1 MSISV
6 LSLHAQTADELNSK
20 ISQTNSDLASLEQEI
35 AQYQDQLTSLAGQ
48 KDSLTK
54 TVSELSIS
62 AKKLALDIKVTE
74 GKITDQDLQIDKLSS
89 SIADKADTIKT
100 DDQAVGSLLRTVA
113 ENDHTPLIVQILE
126 QDEKL
131 STVWRDIDEIQTVHH
146 SILASVSDLKNSKKE
161 LEDNKANVE
170 SAKAVLAGLEA
181 DLSNQKKVID
191 QNTAVKNKLLKDTKN
206 QESNYAKLLKEKLAK
221 RDAFDA
227 DLRSYESTLQF
238 VLNPSALPDGHV
250 LSWPVDDVKIT
261 QLFGRTVA
269 AKRLYV
275 SGSHNGVD
283 FGVPIGTPVHAV
295 LAGKVIGSG
304 NTDLTCPGAS
314 YGNWILVQHDN
325 GLTSVYGHLSL
336 VTAKVGDIVQT
347 GQTIAYSGMTGYAT
361 GPHVHLTIFVSSAVK
376 VTQMP
381 SKACV
386 GKIYT
391 QPIAPISAFLDPMLY
406 LPPIEPSM
414 KYY

>member
-1 MSISV
+1 MLMSISV

-381 SKACV
+381 
-386 GKIYT
+386 I
-391 QPIAPISAFLDPMLY
+391 
-406 LPPIEPSM
+406 
-414 KYY
+414 

>member
-1 MSISV
+1 M
-6 LSLHAQTADELNSK
+6 APT
-20 ISQTNSDLASLEQEI
+20 
-35 AQYQDQLTSLAGQ
+35 G
-48 KDSLTK
+48 
-54 TVSELSIS
+54 
-62 AKKLALDIKVTE
+62 
-74 GKITDQDLQIDKLSS
+74 SS
-89 SIADKADTIKT
+89 SPLSQGALVGL
-100 DDQAVGSLLRTVA
+100 AVGLLLFIALGTAGSQVA
-113 ENDHTPLIVQILE
+113 QGVVE
-126 QDEKL
+126 EKATRIMEVL
-131 STVWRDIDEIQTVHH
+131 LATIQ
-146 SILASVSDLKNSKKE
+146 
-161 LEDNKANVE
+161 
-170 SAKAVLAGLEA
+170 
-181 DLSNQKKVID
+181 
-191 QNTAVKNKLLKDTKN
+191 
-206 QESNYAKLLKEKLAK
+206 
-221 RDAFDA
+221 
-227 DLRSYESTLQF
+227 
-238 VLNPSALPDGHV
+238 PS
-250 LSWPVDDVKIT
+250 
-261 QLFGRTVA
+261 
-269 AKRLYV
+269 RL
-275 SGSHNGVD
+275 
-283 FGVPIGTPVHAV
+283 